1 MKKKK
6 EGGKKSGG
14 GVCGGGRG
22 QIEKTKKYAC
32 WKCTHR
38 AGVKCGEKNVNMA
51 QNTVWRCEP
60 ERGAFSLDVSLQFCH
75 VTHPDPTS
83 SNESAASNS

>member
-1 MKKKK
+1 MARK
-6 EGGKKSGG
+6 
-14 GVCGGGRG
+14 
-22 QIEKTKKYAC
+22 I
-32 WKCTHR
+32 
-38 AGVKCGEKNVNMA
+38 VNMA
-51 QNTVWRCEP
+51 QKTVWRCEP

>member
-6 EGGKKSGG
+6 KKKKRREVGG
-14 GVCGGGRG
+14 GLKR
-22 QIEKTKKYAC
+22 QKKKKIYAC

>member
-1 MKKKK
+1 MKKKEK
-6 EGGKKSGG
+6 EKKAEGGGG
-14 GVCGGGRG
+14 ELKR
-22 QIEKTKKYAC
+22 QKKYAC

-51 QNTVWRCEP
+51 QKTVWRCEP